1 MPNVSEFERNK
12 PVETHRAIISTKEK
26 YEKLV
31 KDTVVMEDTDAVRV
45 EMSRMF
51 LNDLKNIFQKFVSG
65 Q

>member
-1 MPNVSEFERNK
+1 
-12 PVETHRAIISTKEK
+12 
-26 YEKLV
+26 
-31 KDTVVMEDTDAVRV
+31 MEDTDAVRV

>member
-1 MPNVSEFERNK
+1 MI
-12 PVETHRAIISTKEK
+12 HLIILTKEK
-26 YEKLV
+26 YEKLI

-65 Q
+65 R

>member
-1 MPNVSEFERNK
+1 MNISEFERSK
-12 PVETHRAIISTKEK
+12 PVETHKAIISAKEK
-26 YEKLV
+26 YEQLI